1 MKLLTNNPKF
11 LNYENK
17 KIEIDYYET
26 DYLEILKKARNFI
39 HRNYEIKTHPLYGS
53 IKPNETIYRS
63 IVLEKSDRLDINSV
77 LLISEAID
85 TFIKFKK
92 NKDIPKWND
101 RIKEDFSVID
111 FDLIINAIE
120 RIIYV

>member
-63 IVLEKSDRLDINSV
+63 IVLEKTDRLDINSV

-85 TFIKFKK
+85 TFINFKK

>member
-63 IVLEKSDRLDINSV
+63 IVLEKTDRLDINSV

>member
-17 KIEIDYYET
+17 KIEIDYHET

-63 IVLEKSDRLDINSV
+63 IVLEKTDRLDINSV

-92 NKDIPKWND
+92 NRDIPKWND

>member
-11 LNYENK
+11 LSYENK

-26 DYLEILKKARNFI
+26 DYLEILKKARDFI

-53 IKPNETIYRS
+53 IKPNETLYRS
-63 IVLEKSDRLDINSV
+63 IVLEKTDNLDMDSV

-92 NKDIPKWND
+92 NRDIPEWND
-101 RIKEDFSVID
+101 RVKEDFSVID

-120 RIIYV
+120 RIIYI